1 MCLVR
6 ARQWYTRRNQRST
19 LMADISPS
27 DDDTSLSDRQRA
39 DQHLSAAGAD
49 DELAA
54 LHQIVASWSGMVH
67 VTDAHGVLREVT
79 DRWLEVLGYSRD
91 EVRGRPLEQFF
102 TEASRSRVGGALSTS
117 IVEDGDV
124 EHRAQMVSR
133 SGDVI
138 DVVISVLVQ
147 RSRDGHPIGTIGM
160 VRDVTA
166 QLRTERLLR
175 GSEERL
181 RVLHE
186 LVEQTREVDDPD
198 RILPVALGVL
208 GRHLG
213 ASRCAFA
220 HVDADG
226 EWFTIPHDYTDGC
239 ESTAGRYQLSLF
251 GPQAVDELSQGRT
264 YVVNDVD
271 VELEPGAGADMFN
284 AIGIKA
290 IVCCSL
296 VRDGTLRAMMAV
308 HQIGPRQWTAEEVEI
323 TQEFVE
329 RCWAMI
335 EQRRAETEL
344 RRSEALLRIANR
356 AAQMSEWSMDV
367 RSGVVTWP
375 DDTCEL
381 HEVAAGTSPTLDE
394 VLDHFVPEDRG
405 TMRDHMQRC
414 IDDGTPFDDE
424 VQLTT
429 ATGRRL
435 CVRVFGLAERDP
447 DGSIVRFECAYQDI
461 SERKASEMALAESH
475 ESLRVTLMSIGD
487 AVITA
492 DPSGAVEWMNP
503 VAERLTGW
511 SADEAHGMPLRQVFH
526 IVDEET
532 RLPTENPMATCLQ
545 EQRIVGLVNHTL
557 LLSRTGEE
565 YGIEDSAAP
574 IRDENGQVLGVVL
587 VFHDVTEQRQLSG
600 EMTYR
605 ASHDELTD
613 LINRSEFENRLRRL
627 LQRSHDDQS
636 QHAMMFID
644 LDQFKLVNDAC
655 GHSVGDQLLQQVSTL
670 LSEAVRSH
678 DTVARL
684 GGDEFGVL
692 LDHCTIAQAQRIA
705 EVICERMSEHRFQHE
720 EHRFR
725 IGASIGLVPV
735 DAQWATGAEVMQAAD
750 TACYAAKEAGRNRVH
765 TWYDTDAAIRERQG
779 EMQWTTRIER
789 ALDDDRFVLYG
800 QKIEALTEPGT
811 GLHAEV
817 LLRMCRKDGS
827 LVQPGAFLPAAE
839 RYHLATRVDRWV
851 LRHATDRLVELPDLT
866 EVEMLCVNLS
876 GQSIGDRAF
885 HRHAVELLGSL
896 PPEVCH
902 RLCLEITETAAIT
915 NLADAS
921 NFIEQVG
928 VLGVQIALD
937 DFGAGASSFG
947 YLKSLDVDILKID
960 GQFIKDLLDDPLDDA
975 AVRCF
980 VDVARLVDMKT
991 VAEFVDRPD
1000 VLNRV
1005 RELGIDYGQGYLLHK
1020 PEPLDQLL
1028 GSFASDSVESA

>member
-1 MCLVR
+1 
-6 ARQWYTRRNQRST
+6 
-19 LMADISPS
+19 MADNSSTGPDAHPPTHSPE
-27 DDDTSLSDRQRA
+27 TEPVVA
-39 DQHLSAAGAD
+39 D
-49 DELAA
+49 LAPEA
-54 LHQIVASWSGMVH
+54 LRRFVSTWSGMVH
-67 VTDAHGVLREVT
+67 ITDARGVILEVT
-79 DRWLEVLGYSRD
+79 DEWLTVLGFSRH
-91 EVRGRPLEQFF
+91 EVVGQQLDRFF
-102 TEASRSRVGGALSTS
+102 TAASAAQHPDLVQPRREVGGSDH
-117 IVEDGDV
+117 ER
-124 EHRAQMVSR
+124 RAQMLARSGTPVDVVVDVVVQRGGDAEAVGAIGIVRDITTQLETERRLRESESR
-133 SGDVI
+133 S
-138 DVVISVLVQ
+138 
-147 RSRDGHPIGTIGM
+147 
-160 VRDVTA
+160 
-166 QLRTERLLR
+166 
-175 GSEERL
+175 

-186 LVEQTREVDDPD
+186 LVERTRDVRDPD
-198 RILPVALGVL
+198 EILPAALEVL
-208 GRHLG
+208 GQHLG

-220 HVDADG
+220 HVDHDG
-226 EWFTIPHDYTDGC
+226 EWFTIPHDYTDDC
-239 ESTAGRYQLSLF
+239 PSTAGRYQLSLF
-251 GPQAVDELSQGRT
+251 GSQAVGELSQGRT
-264 YVVNDVD
+264 YVVGDVD
-271 VELEPGAGADMFN
+271 AELEPGEGADMFN
-284 AIGIKA
+284 AIGIKS

-296 VRDGTLRAMMAV
+296 VRDGVLRAMMAV
-308 HQIGPRQWTAEEVEI
+308 HQIEPRQWTPDEVEI

-329 RCWAMI
+329 RCWSMI
-335 EQRRAETEL
+335 EQRRAESEL

-356 AAQMSEWSMDV
+356 AAQMSEWSIDV
-367 RSGVVTWP
+367 RTGVVTWP
-375 DDTCEL
+375 DDTCAL
-381 HEVAAGTSPTLDE
+381 HEVPPGTSPTQEE
-394 VLDHFVPEDRG
+394 VLDFFVPEDRD
-405 TMRDHMQRC
+405 TMRAHMRRC

-424 VQLTT
+424 LQLVS
-429 ATGRRL
+429 ATQRRL
-435 CVRVFGLAERDP
+435 CVRVFGLAERDR
-447 DGSIVRFECAYQDI
+447 DGQIVRLECAYQDI
-461 SERKASEMALAESH
+461 SERKAAEMALAESH

-492 DPSGAVEWMNP
+492 DPSGDVEWMNP

-511 SADEAHGMPLRQVFH
+511 SAEEARGKPLRQVFH

-532 RLPTENPMATCLQ
+532 RQPTENPMATCLQ
-545 EQRIVGLVNHTL
+545 EQRIVGLVNRTL

-574 IRDENGQVLGVVL
+574 IRDEYGQVLGVVL
-587 VFHDVTEQRQLSG
+587 VFHDVTEQRLLSG

-627 LQRSHDDQS
+627 LQRSHDDHS

-655 GHSVGDQLLQQVSTL
+655 GHSVGDQLLQQVSAL

-692 LDHCTIAQAQRIA
+692 LDHCTITQAQRIA

-725 IGASIGLVPV
+725 VGASIGLVPV
-735 DAQWATGAEVMQAAD
+735 DEQWSTAAEVMQAAD

-800 QKIEALTEPGT
+800 QKIESLNEPAT

-851 LRHATDRLVELPDLT
+851 LRHATDWLVELPDLAA
-866 EVEMLCVNLS
+866 VEMLCINLS

-885 HRHAVELLGSL
+885 HRHAVELLDAL

-921 NFIEQVG
+921 NFIEQIG
-928 VLGVQIALD
+928 GLGVKIALD

-1028 GSFASDSVESA
+1028 DSLAPESVESA